1 MGIYKL
7 KPQKKI
13 TSAKFYLR
21 KFVLRV
27 WERKYIINVLWNDSK
42 GTCQDMMSLNIKLL
56 KSLRASKNLFQ
67 NHDLVSLSLFLPLE
81 D

>member
-13 TSAKFYLR
+13 KSAKFYLR
-21 KFVLRV
+21 KIILRV

-42 GTCQDMMSLNIKLL
+42 GTCQDMMSSNIKLL

-67 NHDLVSLSLFLPLE
+67 THDLVSLSLFLP
-81 D
+81 